1 MAIVIKSKCQFL
13 VASRLLVIKIESKQ
27 YFFLYYYVEE
37 QARRVLPDCSSH
49 PTICLEVGVEII
61 TWITHLEE
69 KKSNLVATHDL
80 FT

>member
-1 MAIVIKSKCQFL
+1 MPISGSFSLAGHQNQIKT
-13 VASRLLVIKIESKQ
+13 I
-27 YFFLYYYVEE
+27 FFLYYYVEE

>member
-13 VASRLLVIKIESKQ
+13 VSSRLLVIKTI
-27 YFFLYYYVEE
+27 FFFVLSCRRE

-69 KKSNLVATHDL
+69 KKSSLVATHDL

>member
-1 MAIVIKSKCQFL
+1 MPISGSFSLAGHQNRIKT
-13 VASRLLVIKIESKQ
+13 I
-27 YFFLYYYVEE
+27 FFLYYYVEE

>member
-1 MAIVIKSKCQFL
+1 MQKKFVL
-13 VASRLLVIKIESKQ
+13 EIEYLFYS
-27 YFFLYYYVEE
+27 YVQVCLHVSTCRGVVRDVEEE

-69 KKSNLVATHDL
+69 KKSSLVATHDL